1 MNTKKQYKVTIEQVA
16 GGYDLII
23 SNDPH
28 QAVLFIHDK
37 TQANELSKR
46 IIDIACEQKIDI
58 NAAMA
63 VFNQGSGMFQSDE
76 IRIPK
81 L

>member
-1 MNTKKQYKVTIEQVA
+1 MTTETQYIVTTEQVA

-23 SNDPH
+23 SGDSH

-37 TQANELSKR
+37 TQAIELSKR
-46 IIDIACEQKIDI
+46 IIDITNEQKIDI

-63 VFNQGSGMFQSDE
+63 IFNLGSGMFQSDKTN
-76 IRIPK
+76 I
-81 L
+81 